1 MNRLSTNKIL
11 SLILV
16 LTMIFTALPI
26 GTVMGYTAPGIQL
39 NGEAVD
45 SVVLPRD
52 EKITL
57 ALDSDVF
64 EKYEWQIS
72 VDKKNDIWV
81 NISGQKQSSVTL
93 SYAMINSLLNSSG
106 ETYIRCVVTSEN
118 GTTTTEPVKV
128 TVSYVVAEKAKADT
142 DKNTNSATVANA
154 ASRMRMARAVY
165 ARYASYT
172 ITVNFVYENGDIAFE
187 PFAASI
193 EAGGNYTET
202 VDFPDIV
209 GYLPYLGDNEE
220 STDSYKINVKNI
232 SSDITYT
239 VTYKPTIVDFKI
251 YHYIQNILDDNY
263 ELHSVTFASGLT
275 GNTVGNNRNI
285 DIDGFSMLYYD
296 KDVKIAADGSTEI
309 EIYYDRNYYLMYFDL
324 KGGYG
329 TDPVYT
335 RYGATISVNTPTRA
349 GYVFTGWN
357 LVECGRKNENGNI
370 VYTAATEDEKAKYNL
385 NNASIA
391 LPCMNL
397 KYEAVWEAV
406 ETTYTV
412 VYWTENAND
421 NNYSYLGSQ
430 TGIAALSASNIDAET
445 HKNYPGTWTERSHFT
460 FNEEKSDKAVIVEGD
475 GSTVVNVYYKRNT
488 YTLTFPQTRIACG
501 KEEHRH
507 TYDGSYSTGSG
518 WNRTTYYYGGCYP
531 EGSGD
536 WFNGGSGGAT
546 SGNVIC
552 GKEEHTH
559 SSSCYGEYTVTA
571 KYDSDITY
579 IWENDPIKSLLGEG
593 YVFKSS
599 VTGKYYSFLEKMP
612 EQNITMTKT
621 EWSGDTYEWYYWLEV
636 LPGQDTSNLETTTS
650 DGRTYYK
657 YHTTTIKGNSIKLTY
672 DEDYFPLTGFSQKDK
687 KGENGWNSDNG
698 TYQHSFNNNRKYDL
712 YYTRKSYD
720 LSFVNYGEKVS
731 GKGGTYLYEQSLSGN
746 NFTPDYPETLEPN
759 AYEFAGWY
767 TTPQCYDG
775 SEFDF
780 TNATMPAHDVELYAK
795 WAPKTHTVR
804 VFKTYGDINSADP
817 IETQYI
823 LHSNFADT
831 PKEVSNCNYV
841 FSGWFYM
848 DGTQKKAFDFNSMS
862 IRRDLDVFAEWSSKV
877 AVVYTVNYELEDGTK
892 IADSTIG
899 STLAGNSKTFSAK
912 GGNELYDGYTEGY
925 FPNTSSHTIL
935 MSIDGTNEF
944 TFVYKPIPAVPYTVR
959 YLENGTGKVLAEEKY
974 VSDNRKSVVTEV
986 FKQIN
991 GYMPDAYQKRLV
1003 LSANEEENVLTFW
1016 YTADTEHAYYII
1028 THWIQNIDGDGYEE
1042 YRVIQGPGTIG
1053 ATITEDTLTLSGF
1066 NYIGY
1071 KVNDSDMKTGL
1082 AQGSVAASGLKLD
1095 LYYDRILYPYTVKYL
1110 ENGTNK
1116 ELSPSKMTE
1125 AQYRYGKVVLENA
1138 IDIEGYTL
1146 VSEKTKTRTIRGTN
1160 DVITFYY
1167 SEQNVTIKYV
1177 PIGSGSVSIGSEN
1190 VGAVTGSPIGST
1202 PTADDGYIFIGWFI
1216 DEKCTTRVDS
1226 SWVDGTSDK
1235 LLPQKQDGVYKAKT
1249 YYAKFQASIA
1259 DLTIKKNFP
1268 KGSDYSADTNQ
1279 TFVFDIK
1286 GKAGTPSKDIDLTI
1300 TIHGTGEMTIKD
1312 LPIGEYTVTEHINW
1326 SWRYEPGE
1334 QTKTITLVFG
1344 EDNEVEFVNSR
1355 TEDKWLD
1362 GDSYCVN
1369 IFKKSN

>member
-1 MNRLSTNKIL
+1 MNRLSKNRIL
-11 SLILV
+11 SLILA
-16 LTMIFTALPI
+16 LTMIFTSLPI
-26 GTVMGYTAPGIQL
+26 GTVMGYTEPCIQL

-45 SVVLPRD
+45 SVVLPQD
-52 EKITL
+52 EKVTL
-57 ALDSDVF
+57 TLDNDNF

-72 VDKKNDIWV
+72 VDKANDIWV
-81 NISGQKQSSVTL
+81 NISGQKQSFITL
-93 SYAMINSLLNSSG
+93 RYAMINSLLNSNG
-106 ETYIRCVVTSEN
+106 ETYIRCVVTSQN
-118 GTTTTEPVKV
+118 GTTATEPVKV

-142 DKNTNSATVANA
+142 DKNTNTAIIANTA
-154 ASRMRMARAVY
+154 NHMRMARAVY
-165 ARYASYT
+165 ARYAAYT
-172 ITVNFVYENGDIAFE
+172 ITVNFAYENGDIAFE

-193 EAGGNYTET
+193 EEGGDYTET

-209 GYLPYLGDNEE
+209 GYLPYFGDNEE
-220 STDSYKINVKNI
+220 STDSYKIDVKNI

-263 ELHSVTFASGLT
+263 ELHSVTSSSGLT
-275 GNTVGNNRNI
+275 GNTVGDNRNI
-285 DIDGFSMLYYD
+285 DIDGFSVLYYD
-296 KDVKIAADGSTEI
+296 KDVKIAADSSTEI

-335 RYGATISVNTPTRA
+335 RYGATVSVNAPTRS
-349 GYVFTGWN
+349 GYVFAGWN
-357 LVECGRKNENGNI
+357 LVECGRKDENGNI
-370 VYTAATEDEKAKYNL
+370 VYTAATEAEKAMYNL
-385 NNASIA
+385 NNANIA
-391 LPCMNL
+391 LPYMNL
-397 KYEAVWEAV
+397 KYEAVWQAV

-430 TGIAALSASNIDAET
+430 TGIDALSASEVSAEA
-445 HKNYPGTWTERSHFT
+445 HKNYSGTWAERDHFT
-460 FNEEKSDKAVIVEGD
+460 FNEEKSDKDVIVEGD
-475 GSTVVNVYYKRNT
+475 GSTVVNVYYSRNS
-488 YTLTFPQTRIACG
+488 YTLTFPETQLSCN

-507 TYDGSYSTGSG
+507 TYEGRYYTGYG
-518 WNRTTYYYGGCYP
+518 GNRTRYYYGGCYP
-531 EGSGD
+531 EGSNI
-536 WFNGGSGGAT
+536 NGGSGGAT
-546 SGNVIC
+546 SGNEIC
-552 GKEEHTH
+552 GKETHTH
-559 SSSCYGEYTVTA
+559 DNSCYDTYTVTA

-579 IWENDPIKSLLGEG
+579 VWETDPIKSLLAEG

-599 VTGKYYSFLEKMP
+599 ATGKCYSFLEKMP

-621 EWSGDTYEWYYWLEV
+621 EWSGETYEWYYWLEV
-636 LPGQDTSNLETTTS
+636 LPGQDTSKFETTTS
-650 DGRTYYK
+650 GGKTYYK
-657 YHTTTIKGNSIKLTY
+657 YHTTTIKGSRVNLTY

-687 KGENGWNSDNG
+687 KGENGWYSENG
-698 TYQHSFNNNRKYDL
+698 AYKHRFNNDNKYDL
-712 YYTRKSYD
+712 YYNRNSYV

-731 GKGGTYLYEQSLSGN
+731 GKGGIYLYEQSLVGN
-746 NFTPDYPETLEPN
+746 DFTPEYPETLEPN

-817 IETQYI
+817 IETQYV

-831 PKEVSNCNYV
+831 PEEVSNGNYV
-841 FSGWFYM
+841 FNGWFYM
-848 DGTQKKAFDFNSMS
+848 EGTQKKAFDFNSMNV
-862 IRRDLDVFAEWSSKV
+862 RRNLDVFAEWSSKV

-925 FPNTSSHTIL
+925 FPNTNSHTIL

-944 TFVYKPIPAVPYTVR
+944 TFVYKQIPAVPYTVR
-959 YLENGTGKVLAEEKY
+959 YLEKDTGKVLAEEKY

-986 FKQIN
+986 FEQIN

-1003 LSANEEENVLTFW
+1003 ISANEEENVLTFW

-1053 ATITEDTLTLSGF
+1053 ATITENALTLSGF

-1071 KVNDSDMKTGL
+1071 KVNDSAMKTGL
-1082 AQGSVAASGLKLD
+1082 AQGSVAANGLKLD

-1116 ELSPSKMTE
+1116 ELSPSKTTE
-1125 AQYRYGKVVLENA
+1125 AQYRYGKVVSENA
-1138 IDIEGYTL
+1138 IDIKGYTL
-1146 VSEKTKTRTIRGTN
+1146 VSEKTKTRTIRGTD

-1202 PTADDGYIFIGWFI
+1202 PTADDGYIFIGWFV
-1216 DEKCTTRVDS
+1216 DEKCTTAVDS
-1226 SWVDGTSDK
+1226 SWVDRTSDK
-1235 LLPQKQDGVYKAKT
+1235 IYPQKQDGVYKAAT
-1249 YYAKFQASIA
+1249 YYAKFQAAIA
-1259 DLTIKKNFP
+1259 DLTIKKSFP
-1268 KGSDYSADTNQ
+1268 VGSDYSADANQ

-1300 TIHGTGEMTIKD
+1300 TIHGSGEMTIKD
-1312 LPIGEYTVTEHINW
+1312 LPIGEYTITEQTNW
-1326 SWRYEPGE
+1326 SWRYEPDA
-1334 QTKTITLVFG
+1334 QTQTITLVFG

-1369 IFKKSN
+1369 IFKESN